1 LLGALA
7 DYESVRARLAADSTE
22 DVAEHAK
29 AIAEWLR
36 RAGAAGGAP
45 GPVAETLLST
55 GAAAER
61 LALSKSL
68 AAARVAFADVS
79 RGMIALVAIDPK
91 LGRDR
96 HVFECSMTEGFNQW
110 IQQSAEIANPYQGAQ
125 MLSCGNPAKAEAPTT
140 ASGAVSHEGH
150 GHAGG
155 DTAYYTCS
163 MHPSVRRDGPGPC
176 PICGM
181 DLTPVTFDEEE
192 GGVIF
197 VDVVRR
203 QRIGV
208 RIGTVERAPMVKHI
222 RTVGKLTY
230 DETKLHDVTLK
241 YKGWIEKLHA
251 DSLGMRV
258 KRGAPLFAVYSPEL
272 YAAQGDLVT
281 ALEAPTLR
289 RDGKSSKSDGEG
301 PFVRMARE
309 RLHLLDA
316 YGVENHLKKTGKPA
330 RYMTVTSPATGYIVE
345 KNVVEGSA
353 FAAGAR
359 IMRIAGLDTV
369 WIEAELY
376 EGELPLVQVGQSAR
390 VTLTHLPDKHFD
402 GEVTYLY
409 PYVDPKTRT
418 AKARI
423 ELDNRELELKPD
435 MYANVSLEID
445 LGERLSVPESAV
457 IYTGTR
463 RLVFVDIGEG
473 RLQPRVVRL
482 GIRAADRYE
491 VLDGINAGDEVVTSG
506 NFLIAS
512 ESRIRSAARYW
523 GAEDTSAAAEAKP

>member
-1 LLGALA
+1 
-7 DYESVRARLAADSTE
+7 
-22 DVAEHAK
+22 
-29 AIAEWLR
+29 
-36 RAGAAGGAP
+36 
-45 GPVAETLLST
+45 
-55 GAAAER
+55 
-61 LALSKSL
+61 
-68 AAARVAFADVS
+68 
-79 RGMIALVAIDPK
+79 
-91 LGRDR
+91 
-96 HVFECSMTEGFNQW
+96 
-110 IQQSAEIANPYQGAQ
+110 
-125 MLSCGNPAKAEAPTT
+125 
-140 ASGAVSHEGH
+140 
-150 GHAGG
+150 
-155 DTAYYTCS
+155 
-163 MHPSVRRDGPGPC
+163 
-176 PICGM
+176 
-181 DLTPVTFDEEE
+181 
-192 GGVIF
+192 
-197 VDVVRR
+197 
-203 QRIGV
+203 
-208 RIGTVERAPMVKHI
+208 
-222 RTVGKLTY
+222 
-230 DETKLHDVTLK
+230 
-241 YKGWIEKLHA
+241 
-251 DSLGMRV
+251 
-258 KRGAPLFAVYSPEL
+258 
-272 YAAQGDLVT
+272 
-281 ALEAPTLR
+281 
-289 RDGKSSKSDGEG
+289 
-301 PFVRMARE
+301 MARE

-376 EGELPLVQVGQSAR
+376 EAELPLVQVGQSAR

-482 GIRAADRYE
+482 GIRAGDRYE
-491 VLDGINAGDEVVTSG
+491 VLDGIDAGDEVVTSG

-523 GAEDTSAAAEAKP
+523 GAEDTTSEAKP